1 ITLADTLTIH
11 DTNLRF
17 SGVDTRTLEQL
28 IPDFKSPRRG
38 VLAGRAIV
46 SGGRHWLTLN
56 TDLTF
61 DDQRA
66 GRSRVIAVG
75 DVGFPGRGV
84 RASNLRLQMLP
95 VQVELARTWFPT
107 LPISGVVTG

>member
-1 ITLADTLTIH
+1 QVTNADMTMDGAHGSGDLGVTLGDTITMH

-17 SGVDTRTLEQL
+17 FGVDTRTLEQL
-28 IPDFKSPRRG
+28 VPNFKSPRRG
-38 VLAGRAIV
+38 TLAGRAQV
-46 SGGRHWLTLN
+46 SGGRHALTVN

-61 DDQRA
+61 NDQRA
-66 GRSRVIAVG
+66 GVSRVIAVG

-95 VQVELARTWFPT
+95 
-107 LPISGVVTG
+107 